1 MEDRSPDE
9 GRPFPPVCATPAHSG
24 GLPALEAQ
32 VRRDLECI
40 EATPRAWVPE
50 RRDSAGAILSD
61 VVIIGAGLSGL
72 SVAFGLK
79 RQGVERVRLIDRA
92 VEGQEGPWVT
102 TARMRTLRSPKTLS
116 GPDLG
121 VPSMTYRAWHEAT
134 YGGQDWEV
142 LDKIERADWMAY
154 LTWFRAILGLEVEN
168 ETSLLAIEPDGD
180 TLRLHVEHHGQAR
193 TIACR
198 KVVLAT
204 GLEGA
209 GVLNVPTS
217 VRGTLPRD
225 RWTHSGEVM
234 DMARLAGRRI
244 GIIGAAASSFD
255 WAVSALEAGAQS
267 VTVLARSETL
277 PRTELLDWSNFPG
290 FLNHFADLDD
300 RSRYRFT
307 RRMFAFKTPPTNEM
321 FARAMAFSACRLVT
335 GADIH
340 SIAMAGAIAGDMA
353 DETVRI
359 ETAKGDFH
367 VDHLLLG
374 TGYRVDLSRRPEL
387 ASMIGSIATWADRF
401 VPPEGEEDP
410 DLLAYPYL
418 GSAFEFQERV
428 PGSLPM
434 LANIHVFNSAA
445 VPSLGPVC
453 NGITGLKSGVP
464 KLVSGICR
472 GLFASDLEHFYKALD
487 GYDKVHFQADSAGH

>member
-1 MEDRSPDE
+1 MEDRSPE
-9 GRPFPPVCATPAHSG
+9 GGVPFPIVCETPAHSG

-32 VRRDLECI
+32 VRRDLESI

-50 RRDSAGAILSD
+50 RRDSSGAVISD

-92 VEGQEGPWVT
+92 IEGQEGPWVT

-121 VPSMTYRAWHEAT
+121 VASMTYRAWHEAT
-134 YGGQDWEV
+134 YGRQDWQV

-154 LTWFRAILGLEVEN
+154 LTWFRAILGLDVEN
-168 ETSLLAIEPDGD
+168 ETNLLAIEPEGD
-180 TLRLHVEHHGQAR
+180 ALRLYVEHHGQAR

-209 GVLNVPTS
+209 GVLNVPAS
-217 VRGTLPRD
+217 VSGTLPRD

-234 DMARLAGRRI
+234 DTARLDGRSI

-255 WAVSALEAGAQS
+255 WAVSALEAGAKS

-321 FARAMAFSACRLVT
+321 FTRAMSFAACRLVT
-335 GADIH
+335 GADIR
-340 SIAMAGAIAGDMA
+340 SIAMAE
-353 DETVRI
+353 ETVRI

-367 VDHLLLG
+367 FDHLLLG

-387 ASMIGSIATWADRF
+387 AGVVGSIATWADRF

-418 GSAFEFQERV
+418 GPAFEFQEKV

-472 GLFASDLEHFYKALD
+472 GLFASDIEHFYKALD
-487 GYDKVHFQADSAGH
+487 GYDKVHFQPDSAGH

>member
-1 MEDRSPDE
+1 MEDQSPDA
-9 GRPFPPVCATPAHSG
+9 GKQFPPVCTKLAHSG
-24 GLPALEAQ
+24 GLSALEAQ
-32 VRRDLECI
+32 VRRDLESI

-50 RRDSAGAILSD
+50 RRDSAGAVISD

-79 RQGVERVRLIDRA
+79 RQGIERVRLIDRA
-92 VEGQEGPWVT
+92 IEGQEGPWVT

-121 VPSMTYRAWHEAT
+121 VASMTYRAWHEAT
-134 YGGQDWEV
+134 YGRQDWEM

-154 LTWFRAILGLEVEN
+154 LTWFRAILGLKVEN
-168 ETSLLAIEPDGD
+168 ETSLLAIEQDGN
-180 TLRLHVEHHGQAR
+180 TLRLHVERHGQAS

-209 GVLNVPTS
+209 GSLNVPTS
-217 VRGTLPRD
+217 VSGALPRE
-225 RWTHSGEVM
+225 RWTHSGEVI
-234 DMARLAGRRI
+234 DTALLAGRRI

-255 WAVSALEAGAQS
+255 WAVAALEAGAAS
-267 VTVLARSETL
+267 VTVLARSQTL

-321 FARAMAFSACRLVT
+321 YARAMAFAACQLVT

-340 SIAMAGAIAGDMA
+340 SIAMTRATTGAMTG
-353 DETVRI
+353 ETIRI

-374 TGYRVDLSRRPEL
+374 TGYRVDLTRRPEL
-387 ASMIGSIATWADRF
+387 ASLIGSIATWADRF
-401 VPPEGEEDP
+401 EPPAGEEDP

-418 GSAFEFQERV
+418 GPAFEFVEKV

-472 GLFASDLEHFYKALD
+472 GLFVPDFEHFYKALD
-487 GYDKVHFQADSAGH
+487 GYDKVHFQPDSAGH